1 MDADRRRGICWMTVL
16 NGDCQDEIRSDVT
29 KADCCASIGKAWGS
43 PCEVCPTPGVD
54 GGGPGTLV
62 EPTPG
67 IGVGPDGG
75 PPLRP
80 GACFEGFFLSAAGP
94 YTTRNDVEATSGA
107 STTLMA
113 TSSLQVSK

>member
-1 MDADRRRGICWMTVL
+1 MTVL

-80 GACFEGFFLSAAGP
+80 GACFEGFFSLSCGTLHHQKRRGSDLGGVHDTNG
-94 YTTRNDVEATSGA
+94 YVKSA
-107 STTLMA
+107 S
-113 TSSLQVSK
+113 K